1 MAIDIKHP
9 FVSAKVD
16 TLDIS
21 KVQPSNWNATHTIL
35 LAGGVVVGRAAGAGQ
50 AAATEIPMGATGQA
64 VLAAAT
70 QAAAQTAMG
79 ADGTQAAIL
88 AAPTKATPV
97 DADIMPVLDS
107 AAGNALKKFTWS
119 NLKTTLAGF
128 FAQGGGFVL
137 NWAGLGGQPT
147 WLLGGNAANAINV
160 YNPANFNVNAVGG
173 WTQATISAQIE
184 ARAQAW
190 ALQYTANNSAG
201 GIGSYALMLRTGGTA
216 QYNPGS
222 VIAGSSLTYTTAG
235 ANNSGITASG
245 SWQCM
250 GFVSAGSTS
259 SGATTTWLRYA

>member
-16 TLDIS
+16 TLDTS

-70 QAAAQTAMG
+70 QVAAQTAMG

-97 DADIMPVLDS
+97 DADILPLLDS
-107 AAGNALKKFTWS
+107 AAGNALKKFTWA
-119 NLKTTLAGF
+119 NLKTTLIGL
-128 FAQGGGFVL
+128 FAQGSGFVL

-147 WLLGGNAANAINV
+147 WLLGGNAANAINL
-160 YNPANFNVNAVGG
+160 YNPSNFNVNAVGG

-184 ARAQAW
+184 SRAQAW
-190 ALQYTANNSAG
+190 AFQYTAAQTAG
-201 GIGSYALMLRTGGTA
+201 GVGSYALMLRTGGTA
-216 QYNPGS
+216 QYNPND
-222 VIAGSSLTYTTAG
+222 VIAGSSLTYTNVG
-235 ANNSGITASG
+235 ATNTGITAGG
-245 SWQCM
+245 SWRCM
-250 GFVSAGSTS
+250 GFVGSGSTS
-259 SGATTTWLRYA
+259 SGAVTVWLRYA